1 VYFSFSPVASTKDIQ
16 VSIILSATSNFYSTM
31 HRSQSTIPAALIAI
45 SIALATLLPSSHA
58 HQASSH
64 RWRRKGGGF
73 FKPEAVHNWKATRG
87 GSAYPHTIEGDQ
99 GYDQENESGQS
110 QNNPASASKAGAG
123 KDSSFTP
130 GISSSTNRSS
140 SQTSSPPAAQT
151 PFLHSQNSSQNTNT
165 NTNRIY
171 PLSICSIQGKRQ
183 YMEDEYFTN
192 QNGSFCSVFD
202 GHGGSAVSKY
212 LRQNLYARYLQA
224 KATTMVSIME
234 GNEYDSDT
242 DTDTDTDTNE
252 SGENLVSRQD
262 DSSSDSEDTQ
272 MAGMS
277 DPKKILS
284 ENLSKTNGI
293 ATPPSNLSVLSKPFD
308 GMNSRSLKT
317 CMRALRSAFEKI
329 DAEVQRVSH
338 WSFQGSTA
346 VAVKLHKIASSKK
359 TVLISANVGDSRA
372 VLCRSGKAIDLTKD
386 HKPNDPEER
395 ERVESLGGRVEWFG
409 PVDAEGLP
417 VSGKRRTKNGTSHG
431 FSGVYRIN
439 RNLAL
444 SRAIGDRSE
453 LPFVSSQVDIQ
464 QIELDEE
471 NDQFLVLASDGL
483 WDVFHDSQEAIDL
496 CQSILLRSGNSANNE
511 PNGTNLEKVRR
522 KMSKVL
528 VREAL
533 RRGSMDNIT
542 VVIIWL
548 SP

>member
-1 VYFSFSPVASTKDIQ
+1 
-16 VSIILSATSNFYSTM
+16 
-31 HRSQSTIPAALIAI
+31 
-45 SIALATLLPSSHA
+45 
-58 HQASSH
+58 
-64 RWRRKGGGF
+64 
-73 FKPEAVHNWKATRG
+73 
-87 GSAYPHTIEGDQ
+87 
-99 GYDQENESGQS
+99 
-110 QNNPASASKAGAG
+110 
-123 KDSSFTP
+123 
-130 GISSSTNRSS
+130 
-140 SQTSSPPAAQT
+140 
-151 PFLHSQNSSQNTNT
+151 
-165 NTNRIY
+165 
-171 PLSICSIQGKRQ
+171 
-183 YMEDEYFTN
+183 MEDEYVTN

-224 KATTMVSIME
+224 KATTMVSSIME

-242 DTDTDTDTNE
+242 DNNNDTGETGDTNL
-252 SGENLVSRQD
+252 SSREAD
-262 DSSSDSEDTQ
+262 DSSSDLEED
-272 MAGMS
+272 MGAGAGMS

-284 ENLSKTNGI
+284 ENLSNKNGI
-293 ATPPSNLSVLSKPFD
+293 ATPPSNLSLLSNKPFD
-308 GMNSRSLKT
+308 EMKSRSLKT
-317 CMRALRSAFEKI
+317 CMRALKSAFEKI

-409 PVDAEGLP
+409 PVDEEGRP
-417 VSGKRRTKNGTSHG
+417 VSGKRKTKNGISHG

-464 QIELDEE
+464 QIELDDE
-471 NDQFLVLASDGL
+471 NDEYVILASDGL
-483 WDVFHDSQEAIDL
+483 WDVFHNSQEAIDL
-496 CQSILLRSGNSANNE
+496 CQTILQRSGNSANNE
-511 PNGTNLEKVRR
+511 QNGERMEKIRR

-542 VVIIWL
+542 VIIIWL

>member
-1 VYFSFSPVASTKDIQ
+1 MP
-16 VSIILSATSNFYSTM
+16 
-31 HRSQSTIPAALIAI
+31 RSQSTIPAALIAI
-45 SIALATLLPSSHA
+45 SIAIATLLPPSHA
-58 HQASSH
+58 QQASSH

-87 GSAYPHTIEGDQ
+87 GGAYPHAIEGNQDN
-99 GYDQENESGQS
+99 DHENESGQS
-110 QNNPASASKAGAG
+110 PKRKESLS
-123 KDSSFTP
+123 TP
-130 GISSSTNRSS
+130 GISSSSNRSP
-140 SQTSSPPAAQT
+140 SQISSPPAAQT

-165 NTNRIY
+165 NTIY

-224 KATTMVSIME
+224 KATTMVSSIME

-242 DTDTDTDTNE
+242 DNDT
-252 SGENLVSRQD
+252 GETGDNLASSREED
-262 DSSSDSEDTQ
+262 DSSSDLEED
-272 MAGMS
+272 MAAGMS

-284 ENLSKTNGI
+284 ENLSNKNGI
-293 ATPPSNLSVLSKPFD
+293 ATPPSNLSLLSKPFD
-308 GMNSRSLKT
+308 EMKSRSLKT
-317 CMRALRSAFEKI
+317 CMRALKSAFEKI

-395 ERVESLGGRVEWFG
+395 ERVENLGGRVEWFG
-409 PVDAEGLP
+409 PVDEEGRP
-417 VSGKRRTKNGTSHG
+417 VSGKRKTKNGISHG

-464 QIELDEE
+464 QIELDDE
-471 NDQFLVLASDGL
+471 NDEYVILASDGL
-483 WDVFHDSQEAIDL
+483 WDVFHNSQEAIDL
-496 CQSILLRSGNSANNE
+496 CQTILQRSGNSANNE
-511 PNGTNLEKVRR
+511 PNGTNLEKIRR